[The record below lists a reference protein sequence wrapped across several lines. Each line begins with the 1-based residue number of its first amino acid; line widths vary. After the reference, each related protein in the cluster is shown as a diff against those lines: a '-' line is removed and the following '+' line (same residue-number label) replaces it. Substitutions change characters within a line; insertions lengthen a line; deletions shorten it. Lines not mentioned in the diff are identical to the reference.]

1 MELQRG
7 SGPFCALTCPPSSSN
22 CWALCAWW
30 WTAKVM
36 IKKTALMW
44 IVRSQIKETSLHK
57 HIKWTCMQSCF
68 RYGSSFPPLNK
79 KKKGYCDFLSH
90 NSDFFL
96 RIAWYELAIASFEG
110 GGGGDWYV
118 LRIASL
124 YLTIQLYLTR
134 NSEKKSQNC
143 EFISRNSDFISQN
156 CKFIYQNYDLFNS
169 QLRVCITQ
177 LWEKKSELWDKKSQK
192 PLFIFYTVAEK
203 GLHTLEK
210 CDS

>member
-57 HIKWTCMQSCF
+57 HIKLTCMQSCF
-68 RYGSSFPPLNK
+68 RYGSSFPPLK
-79 KKKGYCDFLSH
+79 KKKKVIATFYLTIQT
-90 NSDFFL
+90 FFSELRDKLVL
-96 RIAWYELAIASFEG
+96 RIVSLNHAILTLF
-110 GGGGDWYV
+110 

-124 YLTIQLYLTR
+124 YIRIMTFLIR
-134 NSEKKSQNC
+134 NCEFVSRSYEKKSQNC
-143 EFISRNSDFISQN
+143 EIRSWNNLFLFFIQWRKRASI
-156 CKFIYQNYDLFNS
+156 L
-169 QLRVCITQ
+169 
-177 LWEKKSELWDKKSQK
+177 
-192 PLFIFYTVAEK
+192 
-203 GLHTLEK
+203 
-210 CDS
+210 